1 MLCGSSLLYFVVD
14 GFLSFFLWSMSV
26 FRLFTASDYPFDNFK
41 LFSNWFFFVVKT
53 PGISVV
59 FVLPNMYVLGVMSCG
74 SLFVFVVVLFLVS
87 YCIVIVLLL
96 YCYCIVIVLLLYCY
110 CIVIVLLLYCYCI
123 VIVLLLYCLSLTSI
137 YHFRLL
143 LWTCLTFIFLVVN
156 SLLFYLSNF
165 ICHAWLA
172 VLYIYVNTSRCHLCS
187 EEFTVW
193 DKFVSKQDNQSLYFS
208 PVNKA
213 VYSIYQCRGN
223 IWDVFSM
230 YTGFYVGVELVRK
243 QTTYNKEDEFPSTYY
258 HLVITFPVIIVY
270 L

>member
-1 MLCGSSLLYFVVD
+1 MLCGSSLLYFVVV
-14 GFLSFFLWSMSV
+14 GFCPFSCGQCLSFAFFLWSMSV

-96 YCYCIVIVLLLYCY
+96 YCYCIVIVLLLYC
-110 CIVIVLLLYCYCI
+110 
-123 VIVLLLYCLSLTSI
+123 LSLTSI

-193 DKFVSKQDNQSLYFS
+193 DKFV
-208 PVNKA
+208 
-213 VYSIYQCRGN
+213 
-223 IWDVFSM
+223 
-230 YTGFYVGVELVRK
+230 
-243 QTTYNKEDEFPSTYY
+243 
-258 HLVITFPVIIVY
+258 
-270 L
+270 

>member
-96 YCYCIVIVLLLYCY
+96 YCYCIVCP
-110 CIVIVLLLYCYCI
+110 
-123 VIVLLLYCLSLTSI
+123 SPRFTTSD
-137 YHFRLL
+137 YSFELVSHSFF
-143 LWTCLTFIFLVVN
+143 LWSTPYYFIFLI
-156 SLLFYLSNF
+156 LSVMLD
-165 ICHAWLA
+165 WL
-172 VLYIYVNTSRCHLCS
+172 YVMLD
-187 EEFTVW
+187 W
-193 DKFVSKQDNQSLYFS
+193 L
-208 PVNKA
+208 
-213 VYSIYQCRGN
+213 YSIFMLTLPVVTCVQKSSPFEINLFR
-223 IWDVFSM
+223 S
-230 YTGFYVGVELVRK
+230 R
-243 QTTYNKEDEFPSTYY
+243 TTSICIFLQSTKLSIQFINAVVTYGMSFRCTQ
-258 HLVITFPVIIVY
+258 VST
-270 L
+270 

>member
-1 MLCGSSLLYFVVD
+1 MGVSELSSIDVTVLCRTQIRIPGISVGFVLLNLYILCIMLCGSSLLYFVVV
-14 GFLSFFLWSMSV
+14 GFCPFSCGQCLSFAFFLWSMSV

-96 YCYCIVIVLLLYCY
+96 YC
-110 CIVIVLLLYCYCI
+110 
-123 VIVLLLYCLSLTSI
+123 LSLTSI

-193 DKFVSKQDNQSLYFS
+193 DKFV
-208 PVNKA
+208 
-213 VYSIYQCRGN
+213 
-223 IWDVFSM
+223 
-230 YTGFYVGVELVRK
+230 
-243 QTTYNKEDEFPSTYY
+243 
-258 HLVITFPVIIVY
+258 
-270 L
+270 

>member
-1 MLCGSSLLYFVVD
+1 MLCGSSLLYFVVV
-14 GFLSFFLWSMSV
+14 GFCPFSCGQCLSFAFFLWSMSV

-123 VIVLLLYCLSLTSI
+123 VIVLFVPHLDLPLPITPLNLSHI
-137 YHFRLL
+137 HFSCGQLP
-143 LWTCLTFIFLVVN
+143 TI
-156 SLLFYLSNF
+156 LSF
-165 ICHAWLA
+165 
-172 VLYIYVNTSRCHLCS
+172 
-187 EEFTVW
+187 
-193 DKFVSKQDNQSLYFS
+193 
-208 PVNKA
+208 
-213 VYSIYQCRGN
+213 
-223 IWDVFSM
+223 
-230 YTGFYVGVELVRK
+230 
-243 QTTYNKEDEFPSTYY
+243 
-258 HLVITFPVIIVY
+258 
-270 L
+270 

>member
-96 YCYCIVIVLLLYCY
+96 YCYCIVCP
-110 CIVIVLLLYCYCI
+110 
-123 VIVLLLYCLSLTSI
+123 SPRFTTSD
-137 YHFRLL
+137 YSFELVSHSFF
-143 LWTCLTFIFLVVN
+143 LWSTPYYFIFLI
-156 SLLFYLSNF
+156 LSVMLD
-165 ICHAWLA
+165 WL
-172 VLYIYVNTSRCHLCS
+172 
-187 EEFTVW
+187 
-193 DKFVSKQDNQSLYFS
+193 
-208 PVNKA
+208 
-213 VYSIYQCRGN
+213 YSIFMLTLPVVTCVQKSSPFEINLFR
-223 IWDVFSM
+223 S
-230 YTGFYVGVELVRK
+230 R
-243 QTTYNKEDEFPSTYY
+243 TTSICIFLQSTKLSIQFINAVVTYGMSFRCTQ
-258 HLVITFPVIIVY
+258 VST
-270 L
+270 

>member
-1 MLCGSSLLYFVVD
+1 M
-14 GFLSFFLWSMSV
+14 
-26 FRLFTASDYPFDNFK
+26 
-41 LFSNWFFFVVKT
+41 
-53 PGISVV
+53 
-59 FVLPNMYVLGVMSCG
+59 
-74 SLFVFVVVLFLVS
+74 
-87 YCIVIVLLL
+87 
-96 YCYCIVIVLLLYCY
+96 
-110 CIVIVLLLYCYCI
+110 
-123 VIVLLLYCLSLTSI
+123 
-137 YHFRLL
+137 
-143 LWTCLTFIFLVVN
+143 
-156 SLLFYLSNF
+156 
-165 ICHAWLA
+165 A

-193 DKFVSKQDNQSLYFS
+193 DKFVSKQDNQYLYFS
-208 PVNKA
+208 AVNKA

>member
-123 VIVLLLYCLSLTSI
+123 VCPSPRFTTSD
-137 YHFRLL
+137 YSFELVSHSFF
-143 LWTCLTFIFLVVN
+143 LWSTPYYFIFLI
-156 SLLFYLSNF
+156 LSVMLD
-165 ICHAWLA
+165 WL
-172 VLYIYVNTSRCHLCS
+172 YVMLD
-187 EEFTVW
+187 W
-193 DKFVSKQDNQSLYFS
+193 L
-208 PVNKA
+208 
-213 VYSIYQCRGN
+213 YSIFMLTLPVVTCVQKSSPFEINLFR
-223 IWDVFSM
+223 S
-230 YTGFYVGVELVRK
+230 R
-243 QTTYNKEDEFPSTYY
+243 TTSICIFLQSTKLSIQFINAVVTYGMSFRCTQ
-258 HLVITFPVIIVY
+258 VST
-270 L
+270 

>member
-96 YCYCIVIVLLLYCY
+96 YCYCIVCP
-110 CIVIVLLLYCYCI
+110 
-123 VIVLLLYCLSLTSI
+123 SPRFTTSD
-137 YHFRLL
+137 YSFELVSHSFF
-143 LWTCLTFIFLVVN
+143 LWSTPYYFIFLI
-156 SLLFYLSNF
+156 LSVMLD
-165 ICHAWLA
+165 WL
-172 VLYIYVNTSRCHLCS
+172 YVMLD
-187 EEFTVW
+187 W
-193 DKFVSKQDNQSLYFS
+193 L
-208 PVNKA
+208 
-213 VYSIYQCRGN
+213 YSIFMLTLPVVTCVQKSSPFEINLFR
-223 IWDVFSM
+223 S
-230 YTGFYVGVELVRK
+230 R
-243 QTTYNKEDEFPSTYY
+243 TTSICIFLQSTK
-258 HLVITFPVIIVY
+258 LSIQFINAVVTNGMSFRCTQVST
-270 L
+270 